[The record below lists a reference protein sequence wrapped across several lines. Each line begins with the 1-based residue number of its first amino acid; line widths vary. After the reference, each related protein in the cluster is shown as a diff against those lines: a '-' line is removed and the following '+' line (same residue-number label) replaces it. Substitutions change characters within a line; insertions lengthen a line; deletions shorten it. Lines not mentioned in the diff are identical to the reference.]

1 MPRSAQAYLAD
12 VIDACDTIALA
23 LRDLDL
29 DGYQGDPVICSAVE
43 RQFITIGEAINSLS
57 RLDPGLSRRISHASM
72 IVGFRNQLT
81 HDYPSIDDEI
91 VWGIAVHDA
100 PVLRGEC
107 AALLDEHR
115 GADESE

>member
-1 MPRSAQAYLAD
+1 MPRSALAYLAD

-23 LRDLDL
+23 IRDRDLA
-29 DGYQGDPVICSAVE
+29 GYQADPIIRSAVE

-57 RLDPGLSRRISHASM
+57 RLDPELARRVSHASM

-91 VWGIAVHDA
+91 VWGIAVHEA
-100 PVLRGEC
+100 PVLKGEC
-107 AALLDEHR
+107 VALLEELP
-115 GADESE
+115 GTE